1 MRYKDIDKFIF
12 DIEIYPNYFCIVL
25 KELNKNNTLIIDN
38 RNFKDKKN
46 IFYKIIENNLL
57 ISYGGYS
64 FDDKVLNFLLSLKN
78 KNIQIKNIYP
88 IIKKLN
94 IGDDNTNCII
104 DKDIFSFDIYKEYNC
119 NVGIKGFAYNLGET
133 IIEHCGNFNKNIF
146 NEQIPIITSYCKNDV
161 LVTENLYK
169 ML

>member
-25 KELNKNNTLIIDN
+25 TQLNKNNTLIIDN

-46 IFYKIIENNLL
+46 LFYKIIENNLL

-78 KNIQIKNIYP
+78 KTIQIKNIYP
-88 IIKKLN
+88 IK
-94 IGDDNTNCII
+94 
-104 DKDIFSFDIYKEYNC
+104 
-119 NVGIKGFAYNLGET
+119 
-133 IIEHCGNFNKNIF
+133 
-146 NEQIPIITSYCKNDV
+146 IP
-161 LVTENLYK
+161 L
-169 ML
+169 